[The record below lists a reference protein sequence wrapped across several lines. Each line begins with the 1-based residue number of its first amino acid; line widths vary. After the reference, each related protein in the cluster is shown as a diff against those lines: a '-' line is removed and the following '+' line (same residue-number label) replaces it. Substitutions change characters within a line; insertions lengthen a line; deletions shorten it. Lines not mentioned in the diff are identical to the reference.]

1 MLFKDDIE
9 TYLQQLGVE
18 YSAELLAALDSY
30 ARLVEKFNPSL
41 NLVSKVDMGN
51 EIVKQIIDSS
61 ALTKFMSPDAN
72 STLLDIGSG
81 GGFPGIVLKIFW
93 PDIHLISLDS
103 SPKKITFQDEAASK
117 LSLKDCEFVNL
128 QFQEY
133 KPERE
138 IDYITV
144 KALGNFKKVLAF
156 AARVL
161 RSRGSLIFYLGET
174 VPDELKEIEDAP
186 FRLGSEN
193 MYSLPNYPGDLRFLK
208 LIKTI

>member
-1 MLFKDDIE
+1 
-9 TYLQQLGVE
+9 V
-18 YSAELLAALDSY
+18 
-30 ARLVEKFNPSL
+30 
-41 NLVSKVDMGN
+41 
-51 EIVKQIIDSS
+51 
-61 ALTKFMSPDAN
+61 
-72 STLLDIGSG
+72 
-81 GGFPGIVLKIFW
+81 
-93 PDIHLISLDS
+93 
-103 SPKKITFQDEAASK
+103 ASK

-144 KALGNFKKVLAF
+144 KALGNFKKVLKFSAM
-156 AARVL
+156 VL
-161 RSRGSLIFYLGET
+161 CNGGSLIFYLGEM

-186 FRLGSEN
+186 FRLRSEN